1 MTVGKPRFELF
12 QPDTL
17 RAAHEFVV
25 KVMPAPTAPL
35 AEWVE
40 FRRRSAAVYA
50 RVADVDRG
58 HHHEAL
64 YWAERELKVAEEL
77 TEQIQAAATASRT
90 RKAGSDSEPA

>member
-1 MTVGKPRFELF
+1 VSRPHVEAY
-12 QPDTL
+12 QPNTL
-17 RAAHEFVV
+17 RAAHEFVT
-25 KVMPAPTAPL
+25 KVMPAPTAPP
-35 AEWVE
+35 AEWLE

-77 TEQIQAAATASRT
+77 MEQIQADAKAARG
-90 RKAGSDSEPA
+90 RKAGSDR

>member
-1 MTVGKPRFELF
+1 MVSRPHAELYE
-12 QPDTL
+12 PNTL
-17 RAAHEFVV
+17 WAAHEFVT
-25 KVMPAPTAPL
+25 KVMPAPTAPP
-35 AEWVE
+35 AEWLA

-77 TEQIQAAATASRT
+77 MEQIQADAKASRA
-90 RKAGSDSEPA
+90 RKAGSDGEPA

>member
-1 MTVGKPRFELF
+1 MADRPRVE
-12 QPDTL
+12 PYEPKTL
-17 RAAHEFVV
+17 RAAHEFVT
-25 KVMPAPTAPL
+25 KVMPAPMAPL
-35 AEWVE
+35 AEWLE

-77 TEQIQAAATASRT
+77 VEQIRSDAKTSRA
-90 RKAGSDSEPA
+90 RKAGSDDGPA